1 MQPRPKRDPDSKDIV
16 VFELIGRKES
26 QCSEC
31 QDELSK
37 GRFLTV
43 ENGKGLCMECADLDH
58 LAWLPSGDAALS
70 RRAKKYSKL
79 WAVVVKFSRARGRYE
94 RQGLLVEEEA
104 LAQAEKECEADQ
116 GAREARREYE
126 AERRSE
132 HDKAL
137 VQQMQS
143 RLLEIFPGCT
153 EKDATKIAAHTSER
167 SSGRV
172 GRSAAARSFEREPL
186 RLAAIA
192 YIRHRYTDY
201 DKLLMQ
207 GMERTLARECVR
219 DKSKLFSTD
228 GKKRSAFQPSAIL
241 ALSGNSRRYQRK
253 SLLPVTR

>member
-1 MQPRPKRDPDSKDIV
+1 MQSDPKLDSNSKEIL
-16 VFELIGRKES
+16 VFELIGRKDS
-26 QCSEC
+26 QCSGC
-31 QDELSK
+31 QQELEK
-37 GRFLTV
+37 GSLLTV

-58 LAWLPSGDAALS
+58 LVWLPSGDAALT

-116 GAREARREYE
+116 GVREARREYE

-153 EKDATKIAAHTSER
+153 EKDAGRIASHTGQR
-167 SSGRV
+167 GSGRV
-172 GRSAAARSFEREPL
+172 GRSAAGRNLDEEAL
-186 RLAAIA
+186 RLAAVA
-192 YIRHRYTDY
+192 YVRHHYTNY
-201 DKLLMQ
+201 DELLMS
-207 GMERTLARECVR
+207 GMERTHARGCVR
-219 DKSKLFSTD
+219 ERIESVLNRWEEK
-228 GKKRSAFQPSAIL
+228 
-241 ALSGNSRRYQRK
+241 
-253 SLLPVTR
+253 